1 LNFDLR
7 PRVGSAREARKRSR
21 RLSSRA
27 ALQLAKDNGTTSL
40 EDPLPEEN
48 GFEPAAYSLRTLE
61 SIPLLYL
68 AGLLR
73 AMRKGERRVTGELNW
88 EAIAKEFRRLMDLE
102 SEWAC
107 PLSVVQLM
115 GAGTR

>member
-1 LNFDLR
+1 
-7 PRVGSAREARKRSR
+7 
-21 RLSSRA
+21 
-27 ALQLAKDNGTTSL
+27 
-40 EDPLPEEN
+40 
-48 GFEPAAYSLRTLE
+48 
-61 SIPLLYL
+61 
-68 AGLLR
+68 
-73 AMRKGERRVTGELNW
+73 MTGELNW